1 MLPFIARSFYD
12 YPAEARRTGSAQLV
26 TISFSHYAELA
37 RWNLELAGVP
47 FTEHGFTPIQ
57 HVLPALSVRLPRGG
71 ARHIASS
78 SSMVGKPSPTA
89 LPALVRPGGEVLAD
103 SWAVAASTPLAPMEP
118 ALREVLDRELGVAAR
133 AFTYSVLLQARHGP
147 VFTAMCT
154 EGRHWG
160 WRLLWACG
168 LGAAL
173 RGALRARF
181 RADDKAAVSAY
192 VADVDALLA
201 PGGPLAGALARRRA
215 GQPFLGGAAL
225 GQADVALC
233 AIAAPLVMPEE
244 YGGRARPMARH
255 FRHLLAAD
263 GQLRA
268 HVERWRGTEVGA
280 YVLDV
285 YARFR
290 CP

>member
-1 MLPFIARSFYD
+1 MFYD
-12 YPAEARRTGSAQLV
+12 YPAEAQRTGTLQLI

-37 RWNLELAGVP
+37 RWALELAGVP
-47 FTEHGFTPIQ
+47 YTEHGFAPGQ
-57 HVLPALSVRLPRGG
+57 HALPALSVRLPRTG
-71 ARHIASS
+71 ARHFAES
-78 SSMVGKPSPTA
+78 SSMTGRPSPTT
-89 LPALVRPGGEVLAD
+89 LPALVRPGGEVLVD
-103 SWAVAASTPLAPMEP
+103 SWAIAASTPLAPMEP
-118 ALREVLDRELGVAAR
+118 AFREVLDREVGVAAR
-133 AFTYSVLLQARHGP
+133 AFTYSVLLQDRFEP
-147 VFTAMCT
+147 RFRAMCT

-181 RADDKAAVSAY
+181 RPEDQAGVAAC
-192 VADVDALLA
+192 VAKLDALLS
-201 PGGPLAGALARRRA
+201 PGGPLAAALARRA

-244 YGGRARPMARH
+244 YGGRARPLAHH
-255 FRHLLAAD
+255 FSHLLAHD
-263 GQLRA
+263 EQLRA

-280 YVLDV
+280 YVLGV
-285 YARFR
+285 YARYR
-290 CP
+290 CPH